1 MLRLQPT
8 SSLNTEHKGTL
19 QRVRLFQHET
29 FTSIF
34 GPNFATMATR
44 VIIMLAVAGTLV
56 IIAAGLLRPNAP
68 QSTSIQARSSSIQIG
83 AVAPAFTLTTP
94 AGKRISLSDFRGKP
108 VMLNF
113 WYAAC
118 PGCLAETPGMQ
129 KFYTSRHAGGKDFV
143 ILGVNVVDNA
153 QVATQFMQQRGL
165 TYPVVL
171 DQNQHVMAMYNIN
184 VTPTSYFIDRHGLIR
199 VIAYGPVD
207 DATLQQDAA
216 QISS

>member
-1 MLRLQPT
+1 
-8 SSLNTEHKGTL
+8 
-19 QRVRLFQHET
+19 VRLFQHET

-34 GPNFATMATR
+34 GPNVATMATR

-68 QSTSIQARSSSIQIG
+68 QSTSTQARSSSIQVG
-83 AVAPAFTLTTP
+83 AVAPAFTLPTP
-94 AGKRISLSDFRGKP
+94 AGKQISLSDFRGKP

-113 WYAAC
+113 WYATC

-129 KFYTSRHAGGKDFV
+129 KFYTSQHARSKGFV
-143 ILGVNVVDNA
+143 ILGVNIVDDA
-153 QVATQFMQQRGL
+153 QVAAQFMQQRAL

-171 DQNQHVMAMYNIN
+171 DQNQHVMVLYNIN
-184 VTPTSYFIDRHGLIR
+184 VTPTSYFIDRHGIIR

-207 DATLQQDAA
+207 DTTLQQDVA
-216 QISS
+216 QINS